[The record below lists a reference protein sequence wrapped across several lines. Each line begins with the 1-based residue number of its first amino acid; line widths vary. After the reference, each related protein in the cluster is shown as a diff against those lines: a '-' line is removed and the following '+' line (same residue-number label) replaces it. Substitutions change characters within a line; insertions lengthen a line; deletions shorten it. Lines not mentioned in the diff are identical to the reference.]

1 MSRKLSRK
9 FNHFAFARRLIFRL
23 CPEKQMSLSAA
34 KIQNGLHW
42 TIFAALGVTALVEI
56 FAPHFSESLAALLL
70 VLAFLASLTALAR
83 QLPWQNVLLAAG
95 ITALIGGA
103 AHGLSARTSIPF
115 GPVTFNENAGEKLFE
130 SIPWIMPLL
139 WIVAMFNSRGVAR
152 LALRP
157 WRKTSNYGWWLIGL
171 TAALAVGFD
180 VALEPVAAHVNHF
193 WLWQPTKI
201 HATWYG
207 ASPLNFLGWA
217 FVSLFILAFSTPSL
231 IKKQPS
237 GPSTP
242 DFAPFGLWLGAIV
255 LLGIVSAEAGL
266 WLAVFA
272 DAVLAGTATFFAIRG
287 AKW

>member
-1 MSRKLSRK
+1 MS
-9 FNHFAFARRLIFRL
+9 
-23 CPEKQMSLSAA
+23 PSAS

-42 TIFAALGVTALVEI
+42 TIFAALGVTALAEI
-56 FAPHFSESLAALLL
+56 LAPHFSENLEAFLL
-70 VLAFLASLTALAR
+70 VLAFLASLTTLAR
-83 QLPWQNVLLAAG
+83 QLPWQNVLLAAA

-115 GPVTFNENAGEKLFE
+115 GPVTFTENAGEKLFE

-139 WIVAMFNSRGVAR
+139 WIVALFNSRGVAR

-171 TAALAVGFD
+171 TAALAVVFD

-201 HATWYG
+201 HVTWYG

-217 FVSLFILAFSTPSL
+217 FVSLLILAFTTPSL

-242 DFAPFGLWLGAIV
+242 DFAPFALWLGAIV
-255 LLGIVSAEAGL
+255 LFGILSAEARL
-266 WLAVFA
+266 WLAVIT
-272 DAVLAGTATFFAIRG
+272 DAVLAGVATFFAIRG